1 VGLFDDIVQWGQDQI
16 EFERFQ
22 LDKWKDMIKEDPER
36 IFIGAMFAPG
46 GEQVWGKALGKDYE
60 PSVNLWGGP
69 RGRTFEEAEAEGID
83 TSASRGMHSLAEGI
97 AKMYAFNWATGAIQ
111 GFGQN
116 QGWDPKYVEKGIEYG
131 KKLWDAQEA
140 SEGPPEEVVGEIPTQ
155 PIVGGG
161 IESLE
166 RGPVSSFGLEPPEVA
181 TESGAPGIKAI
192 PGAIPTFAAPVEAPP
207 EQFGRARG

>member
-1 VGLFDDIVQWGQDQI
+1 MGLYDDIVQWGQDQI

-69 RGRTFEEAEAEGID
+69 RGATFEEAEAEGID

-97 AKMYAFNWATGAIQ
+97 AKMYAFDWASGAIQ
-111 GFGQN
+111 GAGAE
-116 QGWDPKYVEKGIEYG
+116 QGIDPDYIDKGIEFG
-131 KKLWDAQEA
+131 KKLWDAQKA
-140 SEGPPEEVVGEIPTQ
+140 SEETEEVVGEIPTQ

-161 IESLE
+161 IDPLKA
-166 RGPVSSFGLEPPEVA
+166 VSTFGEGPPEIN
-181 TESGAPGIKAI
+181 TESGAPGTIAI
-192 PGAIPTFAAPVEAPP
+192 PGAIPTFSAPIPSPP
-207 EQFGRARG
+207 EQFGTLRG